1 MSNPIIV
8 NQQPTQ
14 NPKPTGKP
22 VIYSLYQSTGV
33 NVCRD
38 AVEPTRKFLMGQ
50 NIFVDVEADISH
62 LPQYDIESAMPIG
75 LRKPLTVFLE
85 TGEFIPNVKS
95 FREWGG
101 TETGV
106 YTCPSEFRHLFG
118 KEVTWISSPL
128 DLRKIRRSADPVKS
142 VAQIVVRN
150 MSQGRTRLRRLLT
163 KILELFKIAAPVL
176 AVAGGV

>member
-1 MSNPIIV
+1 MSNPT
-8 NQQPTQ
+8 QTQ

-22 VIYSLYQSTGV
+22 LIYSLYQSTGV

-50 NIFVDVEADISH
+50 NIYVDVEAGMPHI
-62 LPQYDIESAMPIG
+62 PQYDIEGAMPIG

-101 TETGV
+101 SETGV

-118 KEVTWISSPL
+118 KEVTWISGAM
-128 DLRKIRRSADPVKS
+128 DLRKIRRSADPVES

-150 MSQGRTRLRRLLT
+150 MSQGRTRLRRILN
-163 KILELFKIAAPVL
+163 KILELFKLAAPVI